1 MGNKHLSVLML
12 YVRGAIA
19 PLISIMVLMA
29 AVQTGLSLW
38 SVQRGVSTLEV
49 LVQFAHWRFIFLGGV
64 ILLVAMLS
72 RTYGG
77 GYTIRRLR
85 ISERAVFLWHSLACF
100 CCFVLLWMVEIIVST
115 VLCQYFLSLSSAN
128 DLSGQALFL
137 AFYRSD
143 FLHSILPL
151 EEVSRWIYLLT
162 AFLAM
167 AFSMADAIVR
177 IRYGHKATPL
187 LLTLI
192 SALWLFQRTLGSLAP
207 DVFLALFH
215 LCIIAYTIWD
225 VWCNAEE
232 VASDDEN

>member
-38 SVQRGVSTLEV
+38 SVQRGVSTLEA
-49 LVQFAHWRFIFLGGV
+49 LVQSAHWRFVFFGGV

-115 VLCQYFLSLSSAN
+115 VLCRYFLSHSSAN

-143 FLHSILPL
+143 FLHSLLP
-151 EEVSRWIYLLT
+151 VSYT
-162 AFLAM
+162 
-167 AFSMADAIVR
+167 
-177 IRYGHKATPL
+177 
-187 LLTLI
+187 
-192 SALWLFQRTLGSLAP
+192 
-207 DVFLALFH
+207 H
-215 LCIIAYTIWD
+215 L
-225 VWCNAEE
+225 
-232 VASDDEN
+232 VASSDYRQDMRISKDRLKHLSQNYLKIRNTARYMLGNLFDFDPKTDLVAYDQLPELDKWALMRLKDVYKRQLFLTGWMI